1 MFGMRSGMEP
11 GSYEIFAVR
20 YGHLARRSPENF
32 IGGDIHDVPMPL
44 DYFVWVIRGE
54 ESSYVV
60 DTGFS
65 DETAQKRSRHI
76 VTPVQQGLAAAGV
89 DPDSVRHV
97 ILTHLHYDH
106 AGNTPLFPNATYHVQ
121 QREMAF
127 CTGPH
132 MCTHD
137 HAHHYEADDVGRM
150 VRNLFEGR
158 VAFHAGDSEL
168 APGISLHHV
177 GGHTDGLQVVRV
189 RTARGWVVLAS
200 DATHFFANFET
211 GRPFPAVF
219 DLDAMKAGFGRLRSL
234 ASSDAH
240 IIPGHDPEVLNRY
253 PELRPGTGGW
263 IVRVDVAPHEG
274 DA

>member
-1 MFGMRSGMEP
+1 VIK
-11 GSYEIFAVR
+11 SYDGWR
-20 YGHLARRSPENF
+20 
-32 IGGDIHDVPMPL
+32 
-44 DYFVWVIRGE
+44 
-54 ESSYVV
+54 VV

-65 DETAQKRSRHI
+65 EATAQRRSRNI
-76 VTPVQQGLAAAGV
+76 VTPVRQGLLAAGV
-89 DPDSVRHV
+89 EPDGVRDV

-106 AGNTPLFPNATYHVQ
+106 AGNTALFANATYHVQ

-132 MCTHD
+132 MCGHD
-137 HAHHYEADDVGRM
+137 HAHHYEAEDVGQM
-150 VRNLFEGR
+150 VRSLFEGR

-168 APGISLHHV
+168 APGISLHHI

-219 DLDAMKAGFGRLRSL
+219 DLAAMKEGFDRLRSL

-240 IIPGHDPEVLNRY
+240 IIPGHDPEVASRY
-253 PELRPGTGGW
+253 PELRSGTGGW
-263 IVRVDVAPHEG
+263 IVRVDVPPYG
-274 DA
+274 RRS

>member
-1 MFGMRSGMEP
+1 MER
-11 GSYEIFAVR
+11 GSYEIFAIR
-20 YGHLARRSPENF
+20 YGHLARRSTENF
-32 IGGDIHDVPMPL
+32 IGGDIHDVEMPL

-54 ESSYVV
+54 EGSYVV

-65 DETAQKRSRHI
+65 DETAKKRSRHI
-76 VTPVQQGLAAAGV
+76 VTPVRQGLAAAGV
-89 DPDSVRHV
+89 DPDSVRDV

-121 QREMAF
+121 EREMAF
-127 CTGPH
+127 CTGAH

-137 HAHHYEADDVGRM
+137 HAHHYEAHDVGQM
-150 VRNLFEGR
+150 VRSLFEGR
-158 VAFHAGDSEL
+158 VAFHSGDSEL

-200 DATHFFANFET
+200 DATHFFANLET

-219 DLDAMKAGFGRLRSL
+219 DLEAMQRGFRRLRSL
-234 ASSDAH
+234 TSSDDH
-240 IIPGHDPEVLNRY
+240 VIPGHDPEVLKRY
-253 PELRPGTGGW
+253 PELRAGTEGW
-263 IVRVDVAPHEG
+263 IVRVDRPPLGREP
-274 DA
+274 